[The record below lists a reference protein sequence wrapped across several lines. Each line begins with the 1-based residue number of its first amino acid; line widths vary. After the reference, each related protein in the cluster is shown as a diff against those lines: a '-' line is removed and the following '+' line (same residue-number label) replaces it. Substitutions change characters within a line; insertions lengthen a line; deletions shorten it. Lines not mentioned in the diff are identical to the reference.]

1 MRFHKSETAFFVFVA
16 LILVSGVLTV
26 YAYHSLGDY
35 SFDYGPHAHTLTV
48 VRLLFG
54 SAVLTATALTFGM
67 FFIYPLIRTQVREE
81 GKLRAMT
88 ETLSARSQTLEH
100 AALTDSLTGMQNR
113 RYFDDALREYL
124 QEFKRINKPVGLVI
138 LDLDHFKTVNDT
150 HGHDVGDEVL
160 KVVANCLRDF
170 TRHHDVAARLGGGP
184 TRNYGSL
191 PRGLDIDTLIRR
203 ANPLES

>member
-100 AALTDSLTGMQNR
+100 AALTDRTVRLTAR
-113 RYFDDALREYL
+113 P
-124 QEFKRINKPVGLVI
+124 PVSG
-138 LDLDHFKTVNDT
+138 D
-150 HGHDVGDEVL
+150 GQVGSVPTAPVL
-160 KVVANCLRDF
+160 GAIS
-170 TRHHDVAARLGGGP
+170 A
-184 TRNYGSL
+184 
-191 PRGLDIDTLIRR
+191 
-203 ANPLES
+203 